1 MATASAA
8 VHGVAPRARGRWR
21 RDARVRVRGGHR
33 ASIARASAA
42 TPSSASES
50 TGEIVVVGLGP
61 GNPAQITLEAWAALT
76 ADGAL
81 VHVRTAKHPTLSGLP
96 AHVALRTFDHVY
108 ERTKRLEDVYPA
120 MVEDLNARAVEPAAE
135 VDAAA
140 ADAADAADASSPP
153 SSSPPSRAIVYAV
166 PGDPCVAENSVN
178 ILLAAA
184 PARGVSVTL
193 VPGLSFLEPTLAAAK
208 ADLLPS
214 LAVVDAIDVAVS
226 GYAIGISG
234 DAPVLLCQLYSN
246 ALASD
251 VKLTLMNQYPEE
263 TPVTLVHAAGCD
275 DEIVETL
282 PLCDVDRSE
291 HIDILTSAYIPAI
304 GGGGAGMES
313 LLDVIVKKRTGGGG
327 GGVGVDGGWRADPA
341 AADGGFEDDRRDDPG
356 PGPGPNPERD
366 VSSSSGG
373 SFDFDDAFDS
383 FDFDEC
389 IDLECVW
396 SVPDHA
402 EDVAVDALRSAAMH
416 AVAAAAADA
425 PAEVRA
431 EALGKLLAQVGL
443 HVALAVEVG
452 EFAMRDVVRAA
463 IESVRREGGT
473 GGGDG
478 DGEARGS

>member
-1 MATASAA
+1 MNK
-8 VHGVAPRARGRWR
+8 
-21 RDARVRVRGGHR
+21 
-33 ASIARASAA
+33 
-42 TPSSASES
+42 
-50 TGEIVVVGLGP
+50 GEIIVVGLGP
-61 GNPAQITLEAWAALT
+61 GNPAQITLEAWSALT

-108 ERTKRLEDVYPA
+108 ERTKKLEDVYPTI
-120 MVEDLNARAVEPAAE
+120 VEELIDRAVERASE
-135 VDAAA
+135 VDEE
-140 ADAADAADASSPP
+140 AADAADASS
-153 SSSPPSRAIVYAV
+153 SSSSSSSSRAIVYAV

-178 ILLAAA
+178 ILRAAA
-184 PARGVSVTL
+184 PARGVSVRL
-193 VPGLSFLEPTLAAAK
+193 IPGVSFLEPTLAAVQ

-214 LAVVDAIDVAVS
+214 LAVVDAIDAAVS

-282 PLCDVDRSE
+282 QLCDLDRSE

-304 GGGGAGMES
+304 GGVNGVNGAGMES

-327 GGVGVDGGWRADPA
+327 GGVGVDGGWLADSA
-341 AADGGFEDDRRDDPG
+341 AADGADAGDDPDLED
-356 PGPGPNPERD
+356 PDD
-366 VSSSSGG
+366 VSSSSG
-373 SFDFDDAFDS
+373 SFDEAFDS

-402 EDVAVDALRSAAMH
+402 EDVAVDALRSAAMN
-416 AVAAAAADA
+416 AVAAAASDA
-425 PAEVRA
+425 PAEVRVD
-431 EALGKLLAQVGL
+431 ALGKLLAQVGL

-452 EFAMRDVVRAA
+452 EFAMRDVVAAA
-463 IESVRREGGT
+463 IESVRREGT
-473 GGGDG
+473 GGD

>member
-1 MATASAA
+1 MNK
-8 VHGVAPRARGRWR
+8 
-21 RDARVRVRGGHR
+21 
-33 ASIARASAA
+33 
-42 TPSSASES
+42 
-50 TGEIVVVGLGP
+50 GEIIVVGLGP
-61 GNPAQITLEAWAALT
+61 GNPAQITLEAWSALT

-108 ERTKRLEDVYPA
+108 ERTKKLEDVYPTI
-120 MVEDLNARAVEPAAE
+120 VKELIDRAVERASE
-135 VDAAA
+135 VDEE
-140 ADAADAADASSPP
+140 AADAADASS
-153 SSSPPSRAIVYAV
+153 SSSSSSSSRAIVYAV

-178 ILLAAA
+178 ILRAAA
-184 PARGVSVTL
+184 PARGVSVRL
-193 VPGLSFLEPTLAAAK
+193 IPGVSFLEPTLAAVQ

-214 LAVVDAIDVAVS
+214 LAVVDAIDAAVS

-282 PLCDVDRSE
+282 PLCDLDRSE

-304 GGGGAGMES
+304 GGVNGVNGAGMES

-327 GGVGVDGGWRADPA
+327 GGVGVDGGWLADSA
-341 AADGGFEDDRRDDPG
+341 AADGADAGDDPDLED
-356 PGPGPNPERD
+356 PDD
-366 VSSSSGG
+366 VSSSSG
-373 SFDFDDAFDS
+373 SFDEAFDS

-402 EDVAVDALRSAAMH
+402 EDVAVDALRSAAMN
-416 AVAAAAADA
+416 AVAAAASDA
-425 PAEVRA
+425 PAEVRVD
-431 EALGKLLAQVGL
+431 ALGKLLAQVGL

-452 EFAMRDVVRAA
+452 EFAMRDVVAAA
-463 IESVRREGGT
+463 IESVRREGT
-473 GGGDG
+473 GGD